1 MASTESAG
9 ASQLS
14 LAWHVGGPVWML
26 VMMTCAEHPQL
37 WPRQSPPTPPL
48 GLFQSQ
54 CPTALCLLATAQ
66 GRVTCRQST
75 PPLLSSNITGT
86 AMLLTDQHLI
96 TCHSRLYIPI
106 ILGEA
111 MFSMHEQDCSCFM
124 VMSLQSIPAVS
135 VMLHVYFWFTQ
146 ACIARCCLQ
155 HWCASFQLC
164 KAARSTFTCQ
174 RHLMSKFVTL
184 MQYTAALDSLS

>member
-9 ASQLS
+9 ASHFR
-14 LAWHVGGPVWML
+14 LAWHVGGLVWML

-86 AMLLTDQHLI
+86 AMLLTNQHLI

-111 MFSMHEQDCSCFM
+111 MFSMHEQDCLFFM
-124 VMSLQSIPAVS
+124 VMSLQPIFSRSSHAACTVLVYASKHCTLLPATLVCT
-135 VMLHVYFWFTQ
+135 LHLFNCVK
-146 ACIARCCLQ
+146 LP
-155 HWCASFQLC
+155 
-164 KAARSTFTCQ
+164 
-174 RHLMSKFVTL
+174 
-184 MQYTAALDSLS
+184 AALSHVSAT